1 MEISVRYHGG
11 NRIELWAGPTLP
23 SGLHLRQQPIFLF
36 GVEPPRLR
44 PGFTCHNDPMPHK
57 RLIVAARS
65 RCCWL
70 AVAVAAGCLLLLLEN
85 LISCGSSLLP
95 TSFHGC
101 PVLSVQFWVLPPS
114 LLCFPYTAPSLLL
127 LPVDPVCS
135 GPSVGETRCLRYPS
149 LLPTWLVPS
158 RYLSVTQLCNPGPA
172 WLRSP
177 V

>member
-1 MEISVRYHGG
+1 MGTEPTTTGTHTSPLLLVDTTLSREMEVSVRYYGG

-70 AVAVAAGCLLLLLEN
+70 AVALLLLL
-85 LISCGSSLLP
+85 
-95 TSFHGC
+95 
-101 PVLSVQFWVLPPS
+101 
-114 LLCFPYTAPSLLL
+114 LLL
-127 LPVDPVCS
+127 D
-135 GPSVGETRCLRYPS
+135 VGCF
-149 LLPTWLVPS
+149 
-158 RYLSVTQLCNPGPA
+158 A
-172 WLRSP
+172 A
-177 V
+177 